1 MSAVEASGM
10 GGRLS
15 SEPSAPTEEAEQ
27 EARLALGGPTS
38 LPVLTELTRRMS
50 GPSVLEAIS
59 VGERRGRPG
68 ERIPVGPGR
77 PWASHDGH
85 ASIDPARQ
93 SRAKRILDLAICVVA
108 LPAAAIVFGLIA
120 LAIRLDSPGPI
131 LFVQE
136 RVGYRGRP
144 FSMFKFRTLR
154 HDHDPAADRAF
165 MQAFIR
171 GHPEWPAPTPT
182 MINKPVSELEVTRVG
197 RFLRR
202 TSLDEL
208 PQIINILRGE
218 MSIVGPRPNVPCEVE
233 AYREW
238 HRERLEAV
246 PGVTGLAQVRGRS
259 WLSFEEIA
267 LADIEYVRNQSLAL
281 DLRILAL
288 TVRSVLGGGGAG

>member
-1 MSAVEASGM
+1 VSAVEASGM
-10 GGRLS
+10 EGLLS
-15 SEPSAPTEEAEQ
+15 SEPSAPTQEAEQ
-27 EARLALGGPTS
+27 DARVARGGPTP
-38 LPVLTELTRRMS
+38 LPVLTELTMTMS

-59 VGERRGRPG
+59 VGERLGRPG
-68 ERIPVGPGR
+68 EPIPVGPGR
-77 PWASHDGH
+77 PWAPH
-85 ASIDPARQ
+85 ATIDPARQ
-93 SRAKRILDLAICVVA
+93 FRAKRILDLAICLVA

-120 LAIRLDSPGPI
+120 LAIRLDSPGSI

-154 HDHDPAADRAF
+154 HDHDPAADTAF

-171 GHPEWPAPTPT
+171 GHHEWPVPTPT

-218 MSIVGPRPNVPCEVE
+218 MSVVGPRPNVPCEVE
-233 AYREW
+233 AYKEW

-267 LADIEYVRNQSLAL
+267 VADIEYVRNQSLAL
-281 DLRILAL
+281 DLRILVW
-288 TVRSVLGGGGAG
+288 TVRAVLGGGGAG